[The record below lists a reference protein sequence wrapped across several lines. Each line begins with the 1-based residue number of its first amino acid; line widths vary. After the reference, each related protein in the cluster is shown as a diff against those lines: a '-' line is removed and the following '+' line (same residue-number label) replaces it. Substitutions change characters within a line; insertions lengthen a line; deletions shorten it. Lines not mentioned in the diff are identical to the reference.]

1 MSWTSFKEMMCQLK
15 IILVALLNQQVST
28 TIGKKFL
35 FTRMALAWKYI
46 RLFSLLSAGR
56 GRGREIAEFEG
67 YTTLPN
73 FSATGKKVENETT
86 NVYLSLKGFFLSVYK
101 ETEI

>member
-1 MSWTSFKEMMCQLK
+1 M
-15 IILVALLNQQVST
+15 
-28 TIGKKFL
+28 

-46 RLFSLLSAGR
+46 RLFPLLSARR
-56 GRGREIAEFEG
+56 GRGREIAVFAG

-73 FSATGKKVENETT
+73 FSATGKKVENERT

-101 ETEI
+101 ETEL

>member
-1 MSWTSFKEMMCQLK
+1 MSTQNNFSGSFEPAGVHDDREKV
-15 IILVALLNQQVST
+15 LVYED
-28 TIGKKFL
+28 G
-35 FTRMALAWKYI
+35 
-46 RLFSLLSAGR
+46 FSLEIHSSLPLLSARR